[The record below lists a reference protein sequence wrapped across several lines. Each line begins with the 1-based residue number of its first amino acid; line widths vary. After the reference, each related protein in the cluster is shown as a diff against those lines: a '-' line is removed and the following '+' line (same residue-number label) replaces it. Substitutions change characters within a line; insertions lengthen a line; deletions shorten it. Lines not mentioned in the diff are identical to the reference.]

1 MQRVRFFILFAAF
14 LPAAPVLPWGSHF
27 LITDRSLAHPSMAFT
42 QTKVKVES
50 LDAFLSQ
57 EKNQVARVFED
68 YNRWLESRGS
78 KRFRRIPFDTANPG
92 TAAFLRSARLHPR
105 TTFHLVNRL
114 LPDQKATLPRVSPDT
129 IAPYLETKG
138 PFVSEFEDVTGQSVS
153 IRSIMVTFVD
163 EPDWWM
169 DRFLWDFPEYGYGD
183 QPYGKKAGESTKA
196 AFHMQFNHE
205 NMIVRTFA
213 PQVTQGMVSDRVE
226 LFLRLSRAA
235 QASGHPYWAW
245 RFATWAL
252 HYYQDL
258 TQPYHSRAVPHGNAL
273 YYMKFVVSNEKAR
286 IQKETTQLVANR
298 HFAYEDFVSN
308 SLYNFYRTKDPL
320 SLRLCKN
327 LSEGEVYFRSVRVP
341 DDLTRVVTAF
351 AADHAPYI
359 DSAIVFA
366 FGPKITEDPAYDFET
381 DASYN
386 IANVVAGMKSEQADK
401 LLLETGKDFTMAG
414 RATRTIVMMAK

>member
-1 MQRVRFFILFAAF
+1 MQHCRIFIFLAVF
-14 LPAAPVLPWGSHF
+14 LPAAPLLPWGSHF

-42 QTKVKVES
+42 QNKVKVES
-50 LDAFLSQ
+50 LDAFLAQ
-57 EKNQVARVFED
+57 EKTQVARVFED

-78 KRFRRIPFDTANPG
+78 KRFRRIPFDMANPG
-92 TAAFLRSARLHPR
+92 TAAFLRAARLHPR
-105 TTFHLVNRL
+105 TTFRLVNRL
-114 LPDQKATLPRVSPDT
+114 VPEEKMTFARVTPDS
-129 IAPYLETKG
+129 IAPQLETKP
-138 PFVSEFEDVTGQSVS
+138 PFASDFEDTTGQSVS

-169 DRFLWDFPEYGYGD
+169 DRQLFEIPEYGYGD
-183 QPYGKKAGESTKA
+183 QPYGKKTGESTKA

-245 RFATWAL
+245 RFAAWAL

-258 TQPYHSRAVPHGNAL
+258 TQPYHSRAVPHGNAM
-273 YYMKFVVSNEKAR
+273 YYMKYVVSGEKPR

-308 SLYNFYRTKDPL
+308 SLYNFYRTKDAL
-320 SLRLCKN
+320 SLRLCRN
-327 LSEGEVYFRSVRVP
+327 LSEGDVYFRSVRVP
-341 DDLTRVVTAF
+341 DDLTRIVTSF
-351 AADHAPYI
+351 AADHAPHI

-381 DASYN
+381 DPAYSV
-386 IANVVAGMKSEQADK
+386 ANVLAAMKREHADR
-401 LLLETGKDFTMAG
+401 LLLETGKDFTMAA
-414 RATRTIVMMAK
+414 RATRTVVMMAK

>member
-1 MQRVRFFILFAAF
+1 MQRCRVFIFLMVF
-14 LPAAPVLPWGSHF
+14 LPAAPALPWGSHF
-27 LITDRSLAHPSMAFT
+27 LITDRALAHPSMAFV

-50 LDAFLSQ
+50 LDAFLDQ
-57 EKNQVARVFED
+57 EKIQVARVFED
-68 YNRWLESRGS
+68 YNKWLESRGS
-78 KRFRRIPFDTANPG
+78 KRFRRVPFDTTNPT
-92 TAAFLRSARLHPR
+92 TASFLRAARLHPR
-105 TTFHLVNRL
+105 TTFRLVNRL
-114 LPDQKATLPRVSPDT
+114 VPEEKMSFARVTPES
-129 IAPYLETKG
+129 IAPYIENKP
-138 PFVSEFEDVTGQSVS
+138 PFNTDFEDTTGQLVS
-153 IRSIMVTFVD
+153 IRSIMITFVD

-169 DRFLWDFPEYGYGD
+169 DRHLFEIAEYGYGD

-205 NMIVRTFA
+205 NAIVRTFA

-245 RFATWAL
+245 RFAAWAL

-273 YYMKFVVSNEKAR
+273 YYIKFMVSGEKQR

-308 SLYNFYRTKDPL
+308 SLYNFYRTKDAL
-320 SLRLCKN
+320 SLRLCRN
-327 LSEGEVYFRSVRVP
+327 LSEGDVYFRSVRVP
-341 DDLTRVVTAF
+341 DDLTRIVSSF
-351 AADHAPYI
+351 AADHAPHI
-359 DSAIVFA
+359 DNAIVHA
-366 FGPKITEDPAYDFET
+366 FGPRMTEDPAYDFET
-381 DASYN
+381 DPTYN
-386 IANVVAGMKSEQADK
+386 IGNVLAGMKSENADR

-414 RATRTIVMMAK
+414 RATRTVVMMAK